1 MILQFKYT
9 IKDSN
14 ACYQNTNTCVMHF
27 KACIRGFGHQVL
39 ESMSEYIKWLYG
51 AVRSLYKEMKG
62 KEGLE

>member
-1 MILQFKYT
+1 
-9 IKDSN
+9 
-14 ACYQNTNTCVMHF
+14 MHF